1 MPAYEEDLPEF
12 ARYDAQV
19 VGIDVDHTPVNA
31 AWARSMGGISYP
43 LLSDYWPHGAVSLAY
58 QVLRPEGYSERALFI
73 VDKRGKV
80 AYVDVHDITKQPD
93 NAELFKVLKTL
104 QR

>member
-19 VGIDVDHTPVNA
+19 VGIDVDNHPTNG
-31 AWARSMGGISYP
+31 AWGKSMGGISHP
-43 LLSDYWPHGAVSLAY
+43 LLSDFWPQGMVATKY
-58 QVLRPEGYSERALFI
+58 QVLRPEGITERALFI
-73 VDKRGKV
+73 VDKQGKV
-80 AYVDVHDITKQPD
+80 AYIDIHDINKQPD
-93 NAELFKVLKTL
+93 NAELFKVLRTL